1 MSYFPSMRLRVP
13 AGMRTAERV
22 THMHKQPHRA
32 RRKRTIA
39 AAAATLGVAA
49 ALALSG
55 PLAASAHVRVTP
67 DQATAGG
74 YSVLTFR
81 VPTESA
87 TASTVKLEVDFP
99 TATPFSSVS
108 YQPVPGWSTEVTT
121 QKLAKPVKT
130 KDATITEAV
139 TKVVWTADSGA
150 AIAPGQFQQFS
161 VSAGP
166 IPDTGKVELPAHQS
180 YSDGSV
186 VDWDQATPPSG
197 TEPEHP
203 APTLYINDA
212 PPAAQQAGSSTSPTV
227 HTTPAADPA
236 ASATADA
243 SSAVGIGIGIGG
255 LALGAIALVVAV
267 FALTR
272 RSALPAINSTA
283 KNRDGA

>member
-1 MSYFPSMRLRVP
+1 
-13 AGMRTAERV
+13 
-22 THMHKQPHRA
+22 MHKQPHRA
-32 RRKRTIA
+32 RRKRTVV

-49 ALALSG
+49 ALALSV

-67 DQATAGG
+67 DQAAAGG

-108 YQPVPGWSTEVTT
+108 YQPVPGWSAQVAT
-121 QKLAKPVKT
+121 QKLAQPVKT

-139 TKVVWTADSGA
+139 TKVVWTADAGA
-150 AIAPGQFQQFS
+150 SIAPGQFQQFS

-166 IPDTGKVELPAHQS
+166 IPDTGKVELPAHQT

-186 VDWDQATPPSG
+186 VDWDQATPASG

-212 PPAAQQAGSSTSPTV
+212 PPAAQQASSSPTV
-227 HTTPAADPA
+227 KATPVGDPA
-236 ASATADA
+236 ASAKVDA
-243 SSAVGIGIGIGG
+243 SSAVGIGLGIGG

-272 RSALPAINSTA
+272 R
-283 KNRDGA
+283 KGA

>member
-1 MSYFPSMRLRVP
+1 MIPFSLHAFARARSW
-13 AGMRTAERV
+13 AGAPRKESLNTMQR
-22 THMHKQPHRA
+22 QPNRA
-32 RRKRTIA
+32 RRKRTVIA
-39 AAAATLGVAA
+39 TATTLGIAA
-49 ALALSG
+49 ALAFTA

-67 DQATAGG
+67 DQAAAGG

-108 YQPVPGWSTEVTT
+108 YQPVPGWSAEVTT
-121 QKLAKPVKT
+121 EKLATPVKT

-139 TKVVWTADSGA
+139 TKVVWTADASA

-166 IPDTGKVELPAHQS
+166 IPDTGKVELPAHQT

-186 VDWDQATPPSG
+186 VDWDEPTPASG
-197 TEPEHP
+197 KTSAEEPEHP

-212 PPAAQQAGSSTSPTV
+212 PAAAHTAGFSTAPTV
-227 HTTPAADPA
+227 KTTPAADPA
-236 ASATADA
+236 ASATTDA
-243 SSAVGIGIGIGG
+243 SSAVGIGLGIGG
-255 LALGAIALVVAV
+255 LALGAIALIVSV

-272 RSALPAINSTA
+272 SAPN
-283 KNRDGA
+283 NRKGA

>member
-1 MSYFPSMRLRVP
+1 MQRHVI
-13 AGMRTAERV
+13 
-22 THMHKQPHRA
+22 
-32 RRKRTIA
+32 RRKRTAIGT
-39 AAAATLGVAA
+39 ATTLAVAA
-49 ALALSG
+49 ALALTG

-67 DQATAGG
+67 DQAAAGG

-108 YQPVPGWSTEVTT
+108 YQPVPGWSAAVTIA
-121 QKLAKPVKT
+121 KLAKPVKT
-130 KDATITEAV
+130 NDATITEAV
-139 TKVVWTADSGA
+139 TKVVWTADAQA

-166 IPDTGKVELPAHQS
+166 IPDTGKVELTTHQT

-186 VDWDQATPPSG
+186 VDWDQATPASG
-197 TEPEHP
+197 DEPEHP

-212 PPAAQQAGSSTSPTV
+212 PPAAHGASSSAAPTV
-227 HTTPAADPA
+227 MPTRAADPA
-236 ASATADA
+236 ASDPAASAATDA
-243 SSAVGIGIGIGG
+243 SSAVGIGIGIAG

-272 RSALPAINSTA
+272 GTA
-283 KNRDGA
+283 KNRGA